1 MIFIDERKL
10 RTLMVAA
17 GVSKEELL
25 KRLQQV
31 TQNRGDKQPLC
42 SLWYDN
48 GGVKCTYCGEG
59 AFDGT
64 GPHACAEVNQEEEHE
79 RVEFYEQLKEEVKER
94 IPEKLEGPK
103 RINLKLYME
112 LEGQVTEP
120 DGLVDMISEGSFK
133 KCWYKER
140 WSCCDGCARVY
151 FGGGEEGKR
160 DSICLTKPKE
170 ELKVLKEELEEWLT
184 G

>member
-10 RTLMVAA
+10 RTLMVATSITRE
-17 GVSKEELL
+17 VLL
-25 KRLQQV
+25 QRIQQV
-31 TQNRGDKQPLC
+31 VASHGDKQPLC

-48 GGVKCTYCGEG
+48 GGLKCTYCGEG

-64 GPHACAEVNQEEEHE
+64 GPHACNEVNQEEEHE
-79 RVEFYEQLKEEVKER
+79 RIEFYELLKEEIKER
-94 IPEKLEGPK
+94 LPEKIDAPK
-103 RINLKLYME
+103 RVNLKLYME

-120 DGLVDMISEGSFK
+120 DGLADMIAENSLK
-133 KCWYKER
+133 KCWYKAR
-140 WSCCDGCARVY
+140 WGCCDPCARVY

-160 DSICLTKPKE
+160 DSICLTRSKE
-170 ELKVLKEELEEWLT
+170 ELKQLKEELEEWLT